1 MKINT
6 QTAATAAAFAFAA
19 FAAWF
24 VLRGPGK
31 SAIALTGT
39 DKRGA
44 DLLTWYDA
52 NDLQAKSITGSAP
65 GFYVDTL
72 KRRGIL

>member
-6 QTAATAAAFAFAA
+6 QTASTVAAFAFAA

-31 SAIALTGT
+31 GAIAATGA

-44 DLLTWYDA
+44 DLLTWYDV
-52 NDLQAKSITGSAP
+52 NDMQTKGITGTAP